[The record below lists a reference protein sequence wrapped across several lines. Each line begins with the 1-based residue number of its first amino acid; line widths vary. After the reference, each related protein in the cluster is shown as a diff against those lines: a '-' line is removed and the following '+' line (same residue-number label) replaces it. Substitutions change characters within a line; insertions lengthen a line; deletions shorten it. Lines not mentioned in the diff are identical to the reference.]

1 VAGGNGESRHR
12 AQGKQ
17 KNYNFLNI
25 IHGGISFEFLF
36 GCKLALLALP
46 LDESSIRRSPVSHN
60 ADRNTSFLSIAEPFA
75 RDIRVAVKDDA

>member
-17 KNYNFLNI
+17 KNYNFFNI

-36 GCKLALLALP
+36 GCKLALLSSG
-46 LDESSIRRSPVSHN
+46 SSIGRKPYAQITDIPQRRS
-60 ADRNTSFLSIAEPFA
+60 
-75 RDIRVAVKDDA
+75 